1 MENTDLAGPA
11 ATPELIQ
18 EILDWFARYDR
29 FVADGDLDAM
39 ADMAVFPL
47 NEVTDD
53 AKGRGMAGLL
63 DRSQYLSQMAQVISS
78 EEVTM
83 ESTRQPIFLSPAL
96 CFVVTDTACTVNG
109 STQQMRYG
117 DLLIR
122 TAEGW
127 KFQTMVAGGWHDQMY
142 SPGQITARIHTPPT

>member
-18 EILDWFARYDR
+18 EVLDWFARYDR
-29 FVADGDLDAM
+29 LVACGDLDAM
-39 ADMAVFPL
+39 AEMAAFPL

-53 AKGRGMAGLL
+53 ANGHGLAGLI
-63 DRSQYLSQMAQVISS
+63 DRSRYLAQMAQVISDD
-78 EEVTM
+78 EVTM

-96 CFVVTDTACTVNG
+96 CFVVTDATFTVDG

-127 KFQTMVAGGWHDQMY
+127 KFQTMVAGGWHDQM
-142 SPGQITARIHTPPT
+142 PPT

>member
-18 EILDWFARYDR
+18 EVLDWFAQYDR
-29 FVADGDLDAM
+29 LAASKDLGAM
-39 ADMAVFPL
+39 AEMAAFPL

-53 AKGRGMAGLL
+53 ATGHGMAGLL
-63 DRSQYLSQMAQVISS
+63 DRSQYLAQMAQVISDD
-78 EEVTM
+78 EVTM

-96 CFVVTDTACTVNG
+96 CFVVTDASFTVDG
-109 STQQMRYG
+109 ATQHMRYG

-127 KFQTMVAGGWHDQMY
+127 KFQTMVAGGWHDQM
-142 SPGQITARIHTPPT
+142 SPTTAEGTP

>member
-1 MENTDLAGPA
+1 MAGPA
-11 ATPELIQ
+11 ATPELTQ
-18 EILDWFARYDR
+18 EVLDWFARYDR
-29 FVADGDLDAM
+29 LVASGDLDAM
-39 ADMAVFPL
+39 ADMAAFPL

-53 AKGRGMAGLL
+53 ADGHGMAGLL
-63 DRSQYLSQMAQVISS
+63 DRTRYLAQMAQVISNDD
-78 EEVTM
+78 VTM

-96 CFVVTDTACTVNG
+96 CFVVTDAAFTVHG

-127 KFQTMVAGGWHDQMY
+127 KFQTMVAGGWHDQM
-142 SPGQITARIHTPPT
+142 